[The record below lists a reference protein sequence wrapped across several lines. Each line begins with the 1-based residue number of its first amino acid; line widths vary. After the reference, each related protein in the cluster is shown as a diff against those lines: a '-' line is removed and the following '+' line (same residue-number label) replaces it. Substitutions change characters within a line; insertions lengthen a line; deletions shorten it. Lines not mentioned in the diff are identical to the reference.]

1 MRWWTHAGQ
10 DREYEVV
17 PVVEAMLVGADQLRS
32 DETPWVD
39 AKRARLQGLRSELL
53 LAAAPEQ

>member
-1 MRWWTHAGQ
+1 MVGSCGT

-17 PVVEAMLVGADQLRS
+17 LAVEAMLVGADQLRS
-32 DETPWVD
+32 DDTPWVD
-39 AKRARLQGLRSELL
+39 AKRASLQELRSELL